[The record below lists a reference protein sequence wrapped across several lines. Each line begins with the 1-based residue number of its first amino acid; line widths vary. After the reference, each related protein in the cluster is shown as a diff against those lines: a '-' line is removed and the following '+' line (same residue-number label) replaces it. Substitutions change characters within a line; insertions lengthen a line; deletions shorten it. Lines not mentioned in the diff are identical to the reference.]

1 MELYVLDKELNL
13 IGVID
18 NFETLIW
25 TRKYTEPG
33 KFQLNLPATEDNISL
48 MKDENIIYK
57 KDDVEGGIIK
67 HIEYSV
73 SDKGEKSLVVHGS
86 LTTSYLSR
94 RINWGRINYTGR
106 VDLLMQKV
114 VKDNCISPSN
124 SNRIIPLLEIIETN
138 YTDTISKQD
147 SFSTITDLLTD
158 IANTKDFGYRIRINT
173 RNGKRYLGF
182 EVYKGIDRS
191 VNQSSISPTV
201 FSLDMENIL
210 TENYVKDNSDFKN
223 VTLIGGAG
231 EGKDRRMTKI
241 DTGVK
246 ELDRYE
252 FFTDAKDVQDTKE
265 VEQEVTDEEGN
276 KSTETVTVQM
286 PDSEYLPLLLQQGN
300 EKLAECKKIETF
312 EGTINTNANNVYKVD
327 YDLGDIVTIL
337 DKDLGIKLDTRIT
350 EIEETYEKGKLQ
362 IVPTFGNNIPT
373 LLTKLKQL
381 ERR

>member
-94 RINWGRINYTGR
+94 RINWGKVNYSGR
-106 VDLLMQKV
+106 VDLFMQKI

-124 SNRIIPLLEIIETN
+124 SNRIIPLLEIVDTN

-147 SFSTITDLLTD
+147 SYSNLTDLLTD
-158 IANTKDFGYRIRINT
+158 IASTNGFGYRVRINT
-173 RNGKRYLGF
+173 REGTRYLAF

-191 VNQSSISPTV
+191 VNQSDISPTV

-210 TENYVKDNSDFKN
+210 TENYVKDNSNYKN
-223 VTLIGGAG
+223 VTLVAGAG
-231 EGKDRRMTKI
+231 EGSERKTTTINNGASGLNRLELFVDARDIENTKQEE
-241 DTGVK
+241 T
-246 ELDRYE
+246 
-252 FFTDAKDVQDTKE
+252 TDS
-265 VEQEVTDEEGN
+265 EGN
-276 KSTETVTVQM
+276 TTTTDVEI
-286 PDSEYLPLLLQQGN
+286 PWSEYEPLLLQRGN
-300 EKLAECKKIETF
+300 EKLSECKKIETF

-327 YDLGDIVTIL
+327 YDLGDIVTIY
-337 DKDLGIKLDTRIT
+337 DKDLGIKLDTQIT
-350 EIEETYEKGKLQ
+350 EIEETYEKGKVE
-362 IVPTFGNNIPT
+362 IVPTFGNNIPS
-373 LLTKLKQL
+373 LLTKIKKL
-381 ERR
+381 ERSR

>member
-1 MELYVLDKELNL
+1 MELCVLDKNL
-13 IGVID
+13 DLLGVID

-73 SDKGEKSLVVHGS
+73 SDKGDKSLEVYGE
-86 LTTSYLSR
+86 LTTGYLSR
-94 RINWGRINYTGR
+94 RINWGIVNYSGR
-106 VDLLMQKV
+106 VDLLMQKIV
-114 VKDNCISPSN
+114 TDNCISPSN
-124 SNRIIPLLEIIETN
+124 SNRVIPLLEIVDTN

-147 SFSTITDLLTD
+147 SYSNLTDLLTD
-158 IANTKDFGYRIRINT
+158 IASTNDFGYRVRINT
-173 RNGKRYLGF
+173 KEGSRYLGF

-191 VNQSSISPTV
+191 VNQSDISPTI

-210 TENYVKDNSDFKN
+210 TENYVEDSSNYKN
-223 VTLIGGAG
+223 VTLIAGAG
-231 EGKDRRMTKI
+231 EGSERKTTTI
-241 DTGVK
+241 NNNSNG
-246 ELDRYE
+246 LNRYE
-252 FFTDAKDVQDTKE
+252 LYVDARDIENTKQEETTDD
-265 VEQEVTDEEGN
+265 EGN
-276 KSTETVTVQM
+276 TTTTDTEI
-286 PDSEYLPLLLQQGN
+286 PWSEYEPLLLQRGN

-327 YDLGDIVTIL
+327 YDIGDIVTIV

-350 EIEETYEKGKLQ
+350 EIEETYEKGKVE

>member
-73 SDKGEKSLVVHGS
+73 SDKGERNLVINGE
-86 LTTSYLSR
+86 LTTGYLSR
-94 RINWGRINYTGR
+94 RVNLGTIKHSGR
-106 VDLLMQKV
+106 VDLLMQKLV
-114 VKDNCISPSN
+114 INNCISPSN
-124 SNRIIPLLEIIETN
+124 SNRIIPTLEIIPTN
-138 YTDTISKQD
+138 YTDTITRQNSYSKL
-147 SFSTITDLLTD
+147 TDLLTD
-158 IANTKDFGYRIRINT
+158 ICNATNFGYRVRINT
-173 RNGKRYLGF
+173 RDKKRYLGF
-182 EVYKGIDRS
+182 EVYKGIDRT
-191 VNQSSISPTV
+191 VNQSSISPTI

-210 TENYVKDNSDFKN
+210 TENYVKDNGEYKN
-223 VTLIGGAG
+223 TSLIAGAG
-231 EGKDRRMTKI
+231 EGEKRKVTSIGDNYS
-241 DTGVK
+241 GV
-246 ELDRYE
+246 DRYE
-252 FFTDAKDVQDTKE
+252 LFVDARDIPDVEKKEITDKD
-265 VEQEVTDEEGN
+265 GN
-276 KSTETVTVQM
+276 TVTVDVEI
-286 PDSEYLPLLLQQGN
+286 PWSEYEPLLLQRGN

-327 YDLGDIVTIL
+327 YDLGDIVTIV

-350 EIEETYEKGKLQ
+350 EIEETYEKGKVE